1 MAPTPRPAK
10 RIRTEPP
17 EQVQAP
23 SAAVAAAGG
32 EGPAPAPRD
41 SDWKGKQ
48 KQVDPGPTTQNRDA
62 DEDDA
67 LPDSRPELNL
77 EEMERIYDMLAEDY
91 HDIVVEM
98 PIEYQRTFL
107 LMRELEDQQIARTE
121 DFKTA
126 LQDYLASTVVQLE
139 DANPPP
145 RATSNSQASASSSA
159 APSPA
164 PSTSAA
170 SVSTTTADGL
180 VGSRATAAADRDK
193 MLKVAEMATA
203 AVRAGEDKVG
213 LAITLYEAVDR
224 HIQRLDADL
233 ARYEDS
239 LVIGLRDGT
248 VPSHDAPSA
257 MRKSPPGPTTSLG
270 AIALGEKEAYDPRA
284 GGGSGAGDGTTVP
297 RSASSSSAT
306 AARSTRKKPAR
317 SAQDLEKEREWKRR
331 KELVREER
339 QRKKRQEEA
348 SGMPVDPNEPV
359 YCYCNR
365 VSFGEMI
372 ACENEDC
379 AREWFHLECVGLDK
393 APEGTWYCDDCVAEL
408 DIDPATMR
416 PKR

>member
-1 MAPTPRPAK
+1 MASTPRPSK
-10 RIRTEPP
+10 RMRTDPP
-17 EQVQAP
+17 EPHNDALQLAP
-23 SAAVAAAGG
+23 TASAGSADV
-32 EGPAPAPRD
+32 PNQTSRVD
-41 SDWKGKQ
+41 KGKQ
-48 KQVDPGPTTQNRDA
+48 KQLEPQLQAENERNNNDDEESDA
-62 DEDDA
+62 Q
-67 LPDSRPELNL
+67 SHL

-91 HDIVVEM
+91 HDIVAEL

-107 LMRELEDQQIARTE
+107 LIRDLEDQQIARTK
-121 DFKTA
+121 DFKAA
-126 LQDYLASTVVQLE
+126 LQDCLALT
-139 DANPPP
+139 
-145 RATSNSQASASSSA
+145 QAQPDRNAPTTESASSSA

-164 PSTSAA
+164 PSTS
-170 SVSTTTADGL
+170 TTTTERGVVL
-180 VGSRATAAADRDK
+180 LSRIGSLGRDK

-203 AVRAGEDKVG
+203 AVRAGEDKIG
-213 LAITLYEAVDR
+213 LAITLYDAVDR

-248 VPSHDAPSA
+248 LPSHDAPSA

-270 AIALGEKEAYDPRA
+270 AIALGEKDAYDDPA
-284 GGGSGAGDGTTVP
+284 AAAAASSTGAATGKGGGRMTTGSP
-297 RSASSSSAT
+297 HSAAAA
-306 AARSTRKKPAR
+306 AARTTRKKPAR

-339 QRKKRQEEA
+339 QRKKRQDLEA

-393 APEGTWYCDDCVAEL
+393 APEGTWYCDDCIADLKDRKSVV
-408 DIDPATMR
+408 
-416 PKR
+416 